1 MQISRTQSCAGDPA
15 PAFDLAA
22 NVLVAN
28 GFRLERR
35 DAQTL
40 VAIGRGMASPK
51 RNPLTGAGRVVLTRS
66 GRDLRLEADLAGVR
80 GMIRLLIALPLGLF
94 SAFGLA
100 WLLSGASRSSLP
112 PQAALAV
119 APWLVVSPL
128 MAWHMRRHTV
138 RALEDLLASLAVS
151 TGAR

>member
-1 MQISRTQSCAGDPA
+1 MQISRTQPCAGDPA

-40 VAIGRGMASPK
+40 VAIGRGMASTK
-51 RNPLTGAGRVVLTRS
+51 QNPLTGAGRIVLTRS
-66 GRDLRLEADLAGVR
+66 GRDLRLEADLGGVR
-80 GMIRLLIALPLGLF
+80 VLTRFLIGLPLGLF
-94 SAFGLA
+94 SAFGVA
-100 WLLSGASRSSLP
+100 WLLSGAARSPLP

-119 APWLVVSPL
+119 APWLVLSPL
-128 MAWHMRRHTV
+128 MIVLMRRRTV
-138 RALEDLLASLAVS
+138 RALDDLLASLAASAGV
-151 TGAR
+151 R